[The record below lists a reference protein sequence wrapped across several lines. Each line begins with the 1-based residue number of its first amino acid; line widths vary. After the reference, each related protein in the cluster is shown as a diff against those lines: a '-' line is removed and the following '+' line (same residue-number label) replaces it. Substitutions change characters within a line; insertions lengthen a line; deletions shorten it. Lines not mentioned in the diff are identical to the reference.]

1 MGSWWFIHVR
11 GWSSSGSGACGQAA
25 GVAGGAQAGTWKE
38 QGREGRD
45 LQREVCTLLHSRRLL
60 LPTFPPFLLQ
70 VLSHELHLL
79 LLECLQRFKFQSGQ
93 FHLDMPWLIRDGK
106 CKDEL
111 QSQECVLHCYDN
123 QNEVCF

>member
-25 GVAGGAQAGTWKE
+25 GVAGWAQAGTWKE

-79 LLECLQRFKFQSGQ
+79 LREHRTRVRHMSLSLAPQGQRGPYPLGPISSV
-93 FHLDMPWLIRDGK
+93 DPR
-106 CKDEL
+106 
-111 QSQECVLHCYDN
+111 SYDL
-123 QNEVCF
+123 